1 MIRRNLR
8 VYLCL
13 AVFGGLLAAALP
25 AAVAQDQG
33 SEDGGQ
39 AGEGRGRGG
48 RGGGYGRN
56 RGPDGQNGEGGG
68 RNRGGEAGGRGGQR
82 REERPAGAANPSP
95 TAPAPSNVTPPPVS
109 TNRGFGRGNSGS
121 RTSGFGSNSPASL
134 PPSGAVAAGAAS
146 NADAML
152 KRFDTLKPD
161 GVLDAD
167 ELARSRFI
175 NMKPAD
181 RNNDGKVTKEELTA
195 WYVARAQGGGA
206 AAPASSPPATSA
218 AGAAKSAPAA
228 SAAPPAAASISAP
241 AASASSPTEPQR
253 KSYRFLSAMERLPG
267 GLPSWFRDKD
277 RDRDG
282 QVLMSEWTS
291 QWSDSAVN
299 EFSKH
304 DRNGDGVITP
314 SEALRSGG

>member
-1 MIRRNLR
+1 MIRRKLR

-13 AVFGGLLAAALP
+13 AVFGGLLAADLP

-33 SEDGGQ
+33 SEEGGQ
-39 AGEGRGRGG
+39 AGEGRGRGA
-48 RGGGYGRN
+48 RGGGQGRN

-68 RNRGGEAGGRGGQR
+68 RNGRGGGGRGQR
-82 REERPAGAANPSP
+82 REERPAEAPKPSPAVPAASNPSS
-95 TAPAPSNVTPPPVS
+95 PAP
-109 TNRGFGRGNSGS
+109 TNRGFNSGNSGG

-134 PPSGAVAAGAAS
+134 PPSGAAAAGAAA

-175 NMKPAD
+175 NMRPAD
-181 RNNDGKVTKEELTA
+181 RNGDGKVTKEELTA

-206 AAPASSPPATSA
+206 AAPASTPAATNA
-218 AGAAKSAPAA
+218 AVAAKPAPAA
-228 SAAPPAAASISAP
+228 TAAPPS
-241 AASASSPTEPQR
+241 AASATAPATGGSSSTEPQR

-282 QVLMSEWTS
+282 QVLMSEWTT
-291 QWSDSAVN
+291 QWTDSAVN

>member
-13 AVFGGLLAAALP
+13 AVFGGLLAADLP

-33 SEDGGQ
+33 SEEGGQ
-39 AGEGRGRGG
+39 GEGRGRGA
-48 RGGGYGRN
+48 RGGGQGRN

-68 RNRGGEAGGRGGQR
+68 RNGRGGGGGRGQR
-82 REERPAGAANPSP
+82 REERPAEAPKPSP
-95 TAPAPSNVTPPPVS
+95 AVPAASNPTSPPPS
-109 TNRGFGRGNSGS
+109 NRGFNSGNSGG

-134 PPSGAVAAGAAS
+134 PPSGAAAAGAAA

-175 NMKPAD
+175 NMRPAD
-181 RNNDGKVTKEELTA
+181 RNGDGKVTKEELTA

-206 AAPASSPPATSA
+206 AAPASTA
-218 AGAAKSAPAA
+218 AAPNVAVAAKPAPAA
-228 SAAPPAAASISAP
+228 TAAPPSDASATAP
-241 AASASSPTEPQR
+241 ASGGSSSTEPQR

-282 QVLMSEWTS
+282 QVLMSEWTT
-291 QWSDSAVN
+291 QWTDSAVN